1 MVSDAFG
8 RLESFWQAVGGSFL
22 GGWLVVENASKLFF
36 SRDPERP
43 FDTERPRNWGSFG
56 AELNGLK
63 PWRRG
68 GFRCFLGGWLVVEN
82 AGELSFFYFFYR
94 DPERPFDTERPRN
107 WGSFGAELNG
117 LKPWRRGGF
126 RCFLG
131 GWLVVEDASKLSF
144 FYRNPERPF
153 DTERPRNWGSFGA
166 ELNGLKPWRR
176 GGFRCFLGGWL
187 VVENASKQSREQAM
201 KRSARARTSTPE
213 RNDDSRRATFKRTT
227 ETPVR
232 KTLAMPTSGGKAGP
246 ENPGSAAGAAALKS
260 GRRPGRPWHARRAFG
275 GNRRL

>member
-82 AGELSFFYFFYR
+82 ASKLSFFYR

-131 GWLVVEDASKLSF
+131 GWLVVENARKVF
-144 FYRNPERPF
+144 F
-153 DTERPRNWGSFGA
+153 
-166 ELNGLKPWRR
+166 
-176 GGFRCFLGGWL
+176 FLGI
-187 VVENASKQSREQAM
+187 QSVRLTPNVRGIGARLEQNSM
-201 KRSARARTSTPE
+201 
-213 RNDDSRRATFKRTT
+213 
-227 ETPVR
+227 
-232 KTLAMPTSGGKAGP
+232 G
-246 ENPGSAAGAAALKS
+246 
-260 GRRPGRPWHARRAFG
+260 
-275 GNRRL
+275 

>member
-1 MVSDAFG
+1 M
-8 RLESFWQAVGGSFL
+8 
-22 GGWLVVENASKLFF
+22 ENASKLFF

-82 AGELSFFYFFYR
+82 A
-94 DPERPFDTERPRN
+94 
-107 WGSFGAELNG
+107 
-117 LKPWRRGGF
+117 
-126 RCFLG
+126 
-131 GWLVVEDASKLSF
+131 SKLSF

-166 ELNGLKPWRR
+166 ELNGLKTWRR
-176 GGFRCFLGGWL
+176 GGFRCFLGGRL

-260 GRRPGRPWHARRAFG
+260 GRRPRARSLAGGLRLVTEGYIRSPPLPPTLLLDLRYTPCRPPPESGRQIFMSFIFYLPP
-275 GNRRL
+275 

>member
-1 MVSDAFG
+1 MENASKLFFFYRDPECPFDTDRPRNWGSFG
-8 RLESFWQAVGGSFL
+8 AELNGLKPWRRGGFRCFL
-22 GGWLVVENASKLFF
+22 GGWLVVENASNFF
-36 SRDPERP
+36 FLGIQSVRLTPNVRGIGARLE

-82 AGELSFFYFFYR
+82 ASKLSFFYR

-131 GWLVVEDASKLSF
+131 GW
-144 FYRNPERPF
+144 
-153 DTERPRNWGSFGA
+153 GSFGA

-187 VVENASKQSREQAM
+187 VVEY
-201 KRSARARTSTPE
+201 ARKV
-213 RNDDSRRATFKRTT
+213 F
-227 ETPVR
+227 
-232 KTLAMPTSGGKAGP
+232 
-246 ENPGSAAGAAALKS
+246 
-260 GRRPGRPWHARRAFG
+260 FF
-275 GNRRL
+275 

>member
-1 MVSDAFG
+1 M
-8 RLESFWQAVGGSFL
+8 
-22 GGWLVVENASKLFF
+22 VENASK
-36 SRDPERP
+36 
-43 FDTERPRNWGSFG
+43 
-56 AELNGLK
+56 
-63 PWRRG
+63 
-68 GFRCFLGGWLVVEN
+68 
-82 AGELSFFYFFYR
+82 LSFFYFFYR
-94 DPERPFDTERPRN
+94 DPERPFDT
-107 WGSFGAELNG
+107 
-117 LKPWRRGGF
+117 
-126 RCFLG
+126 
-131 GWLVVEDASKLSF
+131 D
-144 FYRNPERPF
+144 
-153 DTERPRNWGSFGA
+153 RPRNWGSFGA

-260 GRRPGRPWHARRAFG
+260 GRRPRARVLAG
-275 GNRRL
+275 GLRLVTEGYIRSPPLPPTLLLDRVYTPARSVSTDF

>member
-1 MVSDAFG
+1 M
-8 RLESFWQAVGGSFL
+8 
-22 GGWLVVENASKLFF
+22 VENASKLFF

-82 AGELSFFYFFYR
+82 ASKMSFLYFFYR

-117 LKPWRRGGF
+117 LKLWRRGGF

-131 GWLVVEDASKLSF
+131 GWLVVENAGKLSF
-144 FYRNPERPF
+144 FYRDPERPF
-153 DTERPRNWGSFGA
+153 DTDRPRNWGSFGA

-187 VVENASKQSREQAM
+187 VVENARKVSFFQGSRA
-201 KRSARARTSTPE
+201 S
-213 RNDDSRRATFKRTT
+213 
-227 ETPVR
+227 V
-232 KTLAMPTSGGKAGP
+232 
-246 ENPGSAAGAAALKS
+246 
-260 GRRPGRPWHARRAFG
+260 
-275 GNRRL
+275 

>member
-1 MVSDAFG
+1 MLGKCFFLGIQSVRLTPNVRGIGA
-8 RLESFWQAVGGSFL
+8 RLE
-22 GGWLVVENASKLFF
+22 
-36 SRDPERP
+36 

-82 AGELSFFYFFYR
+82 ASKLSFFYR

-131 GWLVVEDASKLSF
+131 GWLVVENASKLSF
-144 FYRNPERPF
+144 FYGDPECPF
-153 DTERPRNWGSFGA
+153 DTDRPRNWGSFGA
-166 ELNGLKPWRR
+166 ELNGFKPWRR

-187 VVENASKQSREQAM
+187 VVENA
-201 KRSARARTSTPE
+201 
-213 RNDDSRRATFKRTT
+213 
-227 ETPVR
+227 R
-232 KTLAMPTSGGKAGP
+232 KV
-246 ENPGSAAGAAALKS
+246 
-260 GRRPGRPWHARRAFG
+260 FFF
-275 GNRRL
+275 